1 MKKQLLSLFVLLGT
15 VLAMVGCST
24 LKPQDIIHNT
34 VETSYHFWHN
44 ERQHERGIK
53 FNVIIK
59 GERLNNIMVENI
71 VIQGQ
76 TLPVEVT
83 LDEPLDRDQVS
94 TLTISAIYK
103 EKKGK
108 KEKSF
113 KPLPNTLFGKKPYKN
128 GIMNYSI
135 QGKSDQVEIKE
146 FTFKA
151 KG

>member
-1 MKKQLLSLFVLLGT
+1 MKKHIISLFVLFGT
-15 VLAMVGCST
+15 LLTLVGCSS
-24 LKPQDIIHNT
+24 LKPQDIVHNT

-53 FNVIIK
+53 FNIIIK
-59 GERLNNIMVENI
+59 GERLNNIEVENI
-71 VIQGQ
+71 VVHGTTI
-76 TLPVEVT
+76 PVETKLV
-83 LDEPLDRDQVS
+83 EPLDRDAVS
-94 TLTISAIYK
+94 TLYISAIYK

-113 KPLPNTLFGKKPYKN
+113 KKLPNSLFGKDPYKN

-135 QGKSDQVEIKE
+135 KGKSDKVEINE
-146 FTFKA
+146 FIFKT